1 MSFPDDCKAV
11 QTWKESDWN
20 CGTTSR
26 LLLLFLPLVYKCWA
40 ISCPRGGPMMTP
52 RPGIRWWCRCW
63 VRRRTKMELKIS
75 KQWLRLKA
83 EGVSYPVYD
92 GLNNMSY
99 SVVLIILYFD
109 HIIAWCWQLFLF
121 FISKLSILILISVFS
136 GVYLRWPLSKK
147 GSFLIIEHWMSQCQ
161 YVSHNWEPDSVYASE
176 DLWNKGW
183 RYQSFTFYFQ
193 QYVMYRYD
201 PPLLIWNNMIT
212 NDFLPCIYLRLVD
225 NNRDLKAILLN
236 TIVYNL
242 QLFLSETRKCLY
254 YR

>member
-1 MSFPDDCKAV
+1 MSFPDDCKAI

-40 ISCPRGGPMMTP
+40 ISCPRGGPMKTP
-52 RPGIRWWCRCW
+52 RPSIRWWCRCW

-99 SVVLIILYFD
+99 SGGVNYSLFD

-121 FISKLSILILISVFS
+121 FISKLSILILISVFFRACIS
-136 GVYLRWPLSKK
+136 VDPYRKRVVSSLSNTEWVSVNMSVTLGSLTQSMRLRIYETRGGGINHS
-147 GSFLIIEHWMSQCQ
+147 
-161 YVSHNWEPDSVYASE
+161 
-176 DLWNKGW
+176 
-183 RYQSFTFYFQ
+183 RFTS
-193 QYVMYRYD
+193 
-201 PPLLIWNNMIT
+201 NNM
-212 NDFLPCIYLRLVD
+212 
-225 NNRDLKAILLN
+225 
-236 TIVYNL
+236 
-242 QLFLSETRKCLY
+242 
-254 YR
+254 

>member
-40 ISCPRGGPMMTP
+40 ISCPRGGPMKTP
-52 RPGIRWWCRCW
+52 RPSIRWWCRCW

-99 SVVLIILYFD
+99 SGGINYSLFWSYKRMVLATVFIF
-109 HIIAWCWQLFLF
+109 HIKALHPDIDLCF
-121 FISKLSILILISVFS
+121 FRACISVDPYRKRVVS
-136 GVYLRWPLSKK
+136 SLSNTAWVSVNMSVTLGAWLSLCVRGSMKQGVGGSIIHVLLPTICNVPL
-147 GSFLIIEHWMSQCQ
+147 
-161 YVSHNWEPDSVYASE
+161 
-176 DLWNKGW
+176 
-183 RYQSFTFYFQ
+183 
-193 QYVMYRYD
+193 
-201 PPLLIWNNMIT
+201 
-212 NDFLPCIYLRLVD
+212 
-225 NNRDLKAILLN
+225 
-236 TIVYNL
+236 
-242 QLFLSETRKCLY
+242 
-254 YR
+254 

>member
-99 SVVLIILYFD
+99 SGGINYSLFWSYKRMVLATVFIF
-109 HIIAWCWQLFLF
+109 HIKAFHPDIDLCF
-121 FISKLSILILISVFS
+121 FRACISVDPYRKRVVS
-136 GVYLRWPLSKK
+136 SLSNTAWVSVNMSVTLGAWLSLCVWGSMKQGVEVSIIHVLLPTICNVPL
-147 GSFLIIEHWMSQCQ
+147 
-161 YVSHNWEPDSVYASE
+161 
-176 DLWNKGW
+176 
-183 RYQSFTFYFQ
+183 
-193 QYVMYRYD
+193 
-201 PPLLIWNNMIT
+201 
-212 NDFLPCIYLRLVD
+212 
-225 NNRDLKAILLN
+225 
-236 TIVYNL
+236 
-242 QLFLSETRKCLY
+242 
-254 YR
+254 

>member
-1 MSFPDDCKAV
+1 MSFPDDCKAI

-63 VRRRTKMELKIS
+63 VRRRTRMELKIS

-99 SVVLIILYFD
+99 SDGVNYS
-109 HIIAWCWQLFLF
+109 LFLSYHSMVLATV
-121 FISKLSILILISVFS
+121 FIFHIKAFHPDIDLCFFS

-193 QYVMYRYD
+193 QYVMYRYN
-201 PPLLIWNNMIT
+201 PPCWFEITWSLMTFFLVYICDWLII
-212 NDFLPCIYLRLVD
+212 I
-225 NNRDLKAILLN
+225 
-236 TIVYNL
+236 
-242 QLFLSETRKCLY
+242 ET
-254 YR
+254 